1 MNPELVHQP
10 WQDTTRSAADRVSA
24 LLGLMTLEE
33 KVAQLGSVWEQHHA
47 TGDVAPMEDAMSA
60 LRVDLQ
66 TAIDG
71 GLGHLT
77 RIFGS
82 APVKAA
88 DGVAALKDRQR
99 LVMEANRFGV
109 PAIAHEECLTGFT
122 TFGATVYPTALAW
135 GATFDPALVTQMAHA
150 IGEDMAAVGV
160 HQGLSPVLD
169 VVRDPRWGRVEETMG
184 EDPHLVATLGTAY
197 VTGLQSAGVHA
208 TLKHFA
214 GYAASRGA
222 RNHAP
227 VSIGPRELADVVLP
241 PFEMAVRD
249 GAVASVM
256 NSYADI
262 DGIPPA
268 ADRSL
273 LTDLLRGEWGF
284 TGTVVSDYWAVM
296 FLEQMHHVSGSRL
309 ESAVLSLSAGM
320 DVELPETGAFATLPE
335 AVRAGAIA
343 EEVIDRAV
351 SRVLLQKVQ
360 LGLLDPGWAPTGDAD
375 RDLDSGHN
383 RAIARSVAERS
394 VVLLSNDGVLPVG
407 ESAQRIGVIGPG
419 ADDART
425 MMGCY
430 AFPNHVVSEGDD
442 LGVRIDTVLDGV
454 RAEFGGAEC
463 DYVAGCEIDSA
474 DDSRIDAAVELAE
487 RSDLVVLTVGDL
499 AGLFGRGTS
508 GEGCDREDLRLPGV
522 QQEMALAVLGTKT
535 PVVLVVLSGRPYALG
550 ELAPGCAAILQV
562 FFPGVEG
569 AAAIAGVLSGRTE
582 PSGRLPIGV
591 PRTAGG
597 QPTGYRAAPLGVCT
611 EGISNL
617 DPSALFPFGHGLSY
631 STVAYEALT
640 VSDPQL
646 PVDGEVEVRVVVRNT
661 GERPVHETVQLYLS
675 DVQAQVARP
684 VVELVGF
691 AGVDLS
697 VGQAR
702 EVKFSVHADR
712 TSFTGVHGQRVVEPG
727 TVRFSAGPS
736 SAELPQRVE
745 VEVVGELRTI
755 SGPRVMDTP
764 VATVE
769 VVGER
774 RPHR

>member
-1 MNPELVHQP
+1 MNAELEP
-10 WQDTTRSAADRVSA
+10 PSWQDTSRSAQDRVSA
-24 LLGLMTLEE
+24 LLDLMTLEE
-33 KVAQLGSVWEQHHA
+33 KVAQLGSVWEQHNDA
-47 TGDVAPMEDAMSA
+47 GEVAPMENAMSA
-60 LRVDLQ
+60 LRREFEA
-66 TAIDG
+66 AIDG

-82 APVKAA
+82 APVSAA
-88 DGVAALKDRQR
+88 EGVAALLERQR
-99 LVMEANRFGV
+99 QVMAANRFGL

-135 GATFDPALVTQMAHA
+135 GATFDPELVHRMARA
-150 IGEDMAAVGV
+150 IGDDMAAVGV

-169 VVRDPRWGRVEETMG
+169 VVRDTRWGRVEETMG
-184 EDPHLVATLGTAY
+184 EDPYVVSVLGTAY

-256 NSYADI
+256 NSYADL
-262 DGIPPA
+262 DGVPPA

-273 LTDLLRGEWGF
+273 LTDLLRGQWGF

-296 FLEQMHHVSGSRL
+296 FLEQMQHVSGSRM

-335 AVRAGAIA
+335 AVRSGAIS
-343 EEVIDRAV
+343 EEIVDQAAR
-351 SRVLLQKVQ
+351 RVLLQKAH
-360 LGLLDPGWAPTGDAD
+360 LGLLDPGWAPEGDAD
-375 RDLDSGHN
+375 RDLDSESN
-383 RAIARSVAERS
+383 RSIARTVAERS
-394 VVLLSNDGVLPVG
+394 VVLLANDGVLPLAGDARQIAV
-407 ESAQRIGVIGPG
+407 VGPG

-442 LGVRIDTVLDGV
+442 LGVHIDTVLDRI
-454 RAEFGGAEC
+454 RAEFDGSQCE
-463 DYVAGCEIDSA
+463 YVAGCDIDSTDRSGIA
-474 DDSRIDAAVELAE
+474 AAVDLAQ

-522 QQEMALAVLGTKT
+522 QQELALAVLETNT
-535 PVVLVVLSGRPYALG
+535 PVVLLVLSGRPYALG
-550 ELAPGCAAILQV
+550 DLAPDCAAILQV

-569 AAAIAGVLSGRTE
+569 AGAIAGVLSGRTE

-597 QPTGYRAAPLGVCT
+597 QPTGYRAAPLGARS

-631 STVAYEALT
+631 STVSYESIT
-640 VSDPQL
+640 VSDPEL
-646 PVDGEVEVRVVVRNT
+646 PVDGKVEVRVAVRNT
-661 GERPVHETVQLYLS
+661 GERPSRETVQLYLS
-675 DVQAQVARP
+675 DVKAQVARP

-691 AGVDLS
+691 AGVDLTA
-697 VGQAR
+697 GQAR
-702 EVKFSVHADR
+702 EVTFSVHADR
-712 TSFTGVHGQRVVEPG
+712 TSFTGVGGQRVVEPG
-727 TVRFSAGPS
+727 AIRFSAGRS
-736 SAELPQRVE
+736 SADLQQQVE
-745 VEVVGELRTI
+745 VEITGSIRMVTGR
-755 SGPRVMDTP
+755 RVMDTP
-764 VATVE
+764 VTVAE
-769 VVGER
+769 ISD
-774 RPHR
+774 